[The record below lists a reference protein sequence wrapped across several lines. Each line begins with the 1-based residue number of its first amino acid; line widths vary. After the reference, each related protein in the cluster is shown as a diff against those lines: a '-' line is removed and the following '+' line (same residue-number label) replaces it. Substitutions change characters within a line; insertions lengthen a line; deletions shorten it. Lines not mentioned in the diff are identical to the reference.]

1 LAAGVAG
8 FRIELALITKFDE
21 RRKLRRRLKIDAA
34 AAAAVAAGRT
44 AFGNVLLST
53 PCNNSVA
60 AVSGCYG
67 NRRFVNELQE
77 CVSARFM
84 PRKAAAR

>member
-1 LAAGVAG
+1 LAARVSRFGV
-8 FRIELALITKFDE
+8 ELALITKFDE
-21 RRKLRRRLKIDAA
+21 RRKLRRRLKKDAA

-44 AFGNVLLST
+44 AFRNVLLST

-60 AVSGCYG
+60 AASGCYG
-67 NRRFVNELQE
+67 DRRFVNELQE